1 MAVSKAALRGM
12 RRVQAKKRAKD
23 GWTAAKRA
31 LFIETLKTT
40 CNIAASLRKVRM
52 SRSGLDKLCARN
64 GGFRA
69 EMAEARRQAYRDLEY
84 FALEKLMA
92 GTVKTVTKAD
102 GKVETVHEYPLHLAL
117 QLLRLHRDA
126 APDGGAAGVA
136 DEADA
141 EPSEEQRMEVVER
154 LMRKLGKLRER
165 MRREEE
171 AAAAAGG
178 AESGVLAIGAGEGG
192 PL

>member
-1 MAVSKAALRGM
+1 MAVNKAALRGM
-12 RRVQAKKRAKD
+12 RRVQAKKTGKD

-52 SRSGLDKLCARN
+52 SRSGLDRLCGRN
-64 GGFRA
+64 GAFRA

-126 APDGGAAGVA
+126 APGGGGEAGVA

-165 MRREEE
+165 MKREEE
-171 AAAAAGG
+171 AAAEAAR
-178 AESGVLAIGAGEGG
+178 GVLAIGAGEGG
-192 PL
+192 GL